1 MQSRHHSFV
10 LPDLVNCIF
19 VRSFHIAISDCRSG
33 TLKVRWFYLSIPW
46 QNSTWLKLYFS
57 TFLPW
62 TSNIFRREKV
72 KLSYSFLETDE
83 VCSCFQC
90 FLLLDFD
97 QSDWSQPLKT
107 QFDLR
112 TAIDQF
118 AVFCCRSLEFDAL
131 TCLLIRSSCLCC
143 IQFWLVNHHRLGT
156 HSSAEDA
163 RFWHHVILNLHILE
177 FYCPIF
183 KILTCHLCHVL
194 GLDTRCKNDFKQRQ
208 GNF

>member
-1 MQSRHHSFV
+1 MNFQ
-10 LPDLVNCIF
+10 
-19 VRSFHIAISDCRSG
+19 
-33 TLKVRWFYLSIPW
+33 
-46 QNSTWLKLYFS
+46 YFS
-57 TFLPW
+57 ARKSKT
-62 TSNIFRREKV
+62 
-72 KLSYSFLETDE
+72 KLQLLRNECS

-163 RFWHHVILNLHILE
+163 WFWHHVILNLHILE

>member
-1 MQSRHHSFV
+1 M
-10 LPDLVNCIF
+10 
-19 VRSFHIAISDCRSG
+19 
-33 TLKVRWFYLSIPW
+33 
-46 QNSTWLKLYFS
+46 
-57 TFLPW
+57 
-62 TSNIFRREKV
+62 
-72 KLSYSFLETDE
+72 
-83 VCSCFQC
+83 CSCFQF

-183 KILTCHLCHVL
+183 SWICASYLSPSSVYLEIGLWVSALREQSFLTYIVLKANSDPWFSTVSGNRIL
-194 GLDTRCKNDFKQRQ
+194 
-208 GNF
+208 